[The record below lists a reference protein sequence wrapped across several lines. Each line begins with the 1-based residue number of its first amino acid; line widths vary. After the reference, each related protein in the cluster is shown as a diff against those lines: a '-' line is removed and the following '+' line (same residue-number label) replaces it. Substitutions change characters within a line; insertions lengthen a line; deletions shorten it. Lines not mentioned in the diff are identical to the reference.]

1 MNMTCE
7 QLSIVMMCSPVAVK
21 PSEAHKRRRTIPMT
35 ARSMGLLR
43 MPQLFEPE
51 EAARSG
57 NDEKAVA
64 ITVSPYR
71 SGFLDGREAG
81 KKNIPLERGKDHI
94 G

>member
-1 MNMTCE
+1 
-7 QLSIVMMCSPVAVK
+7 
-21 PSEAHKRRRTIPMT
+21 MT

-94 G
+94 GCRRCDNFSGQVIRLELRKCG

>member
-1 MNMTCE
+1 
-7 QLSIVMMCSPVAVK
+7 
-21 PSEAHKRRRTIPMT
+21 MT

-71 SGFLDGREAG
+71 SGFLDG
-81 KKNIPLERGKDHI
+81 
-94 G
+94 